1 MERIKK
7 QIIYS
12 FLFVILIMSM
22 LNLFVFVNHI
32 SITAKY
38 EEISFSL
45 LQKNKLLLSVDEVI
59 QTYNSII
66 KNADDKVLLARYA
79 GEKHGINETL
89 RDIEKS
95 LKFAESRAIFRGI
108 RNTAYS
114 ILDDCD
120 EGIRLAANDDFETTS
135 SYYESASKK
144 YFFLKENMSNLI
156 ISEFKYFENLHHE
169 VTRSTKQIYLIF
181 IASLIIVTILFMT
194 YAVLFAT
201 SLIEPLIHLID
212 TVEKVSKGDTKIKL
226 GDDLVMRKDG
236 IGRLAQSFQVMLDK
250 IRANIKELTLKNNEV
265 MLTKQELEARVA
277 ELEKFQ
283 NILVNR
289 ELKMIELKKKVA
301 ELESKVK
308 R

>member
-12 FLFVILIMSM
+12 FLFMILIMSM
-22 LNLFVFVNHI
+22 LNLFVFANHI

-38 EEISFSL
+38 EELSFSL
-45 LQKNKLLLSVDEVI
+45 LQKNKLLLSVDQIV

-66 KNADDKVLLARYA
+66 KNADDKALLVRYA
-79 GEKHGINETL
+79 DEKQGINDTL
-89 RDIEKS
+89 RNIEKS
-95 LKFAESRAIFRGI
+95 LKFAESRAILRGI
-108 RNTAYS
+108 KNTVYS

-120 EGIRLAANDDFETTS
+120 EGIRLAAIGNFETSS
-135 SYYESASKK
+135 SYYESANKK
-144 YFFLKENMSNLI
+144 YFFVKENMSNLI
-156 ISEFKYFENLHHE
+156 ISEFTYFEDLHNE
-169 VTRSTKQIYLIF
+169 VTKSTKQIYLIF
-181 IASLIIVTILFMT
+181 IASLIIVTLFFMT

-201 SLIEPLIHLID
+201 NLIEPLIHLID
-212 TVEKVSKGDTKIKL
+212 TVEKVSRGDSKVNL
-226 GDDLVMRKDG
+226 GEDLIVRKDG
-236 IGRLAQSFQVMLDK
+236 IGRLAQSFQVMLNK
-250 IRANIKELTLKNNEV
+250 IRENIHELTIKNNEI

-283 NILVNR
+283 GIMVNR
-289 ELKMIELKKKVA
+289 ELRMIELKKKIA